1 MKRKIIIRTVIAIV
15 IGLVLVGVSTDVL
28 PAKFSIVLKKVVM
41 AVPPRMWIG
50 LLFKFLILTGLMGWI
65 TKTVNARKERFL
77 NGEVDFRLD
86 NNYSLIVGYDFQA
99 RPLIK
104 RLLSHS
110 PSSRVLLIT
119 DRDVRSIRSEMAT
132 ELTKKEAARLMCMR
146 RDLALADTYSG
157 LRIRGADAVYV
168 LGDEGVSGRDGIVL
182 RAAEMITAKTLAE
195 QKLENDAS
203 VKAYLQFEDPGVYSQ
218 MCSQELSMD
227 CKDSDGMA
235 LFDLEVYNYH
245 DSWVWRCWS
254 EKGSADGEMPYLP
267 LRFKAGA
274 EDVELFVIGSGKAA
288 KAVVDSA
295 ITLMNYG
302 DEMRRCRLSVVSDR
316 IAEILPPD
324 DVIKELPELEI
335 VDYPM
340 RELNRQVT
348 AKMLEAAADERR
360 AVTVVIVEDA
370 PEKSVKTYLNLPFA
384 LRSKEI
390 SVLMWMG
397 SQSRN
402 ILEKRL
408 IKVTGDRTLLRYF
421 GMTDCLPW
429 LESGRSAVGADVNFY
444 YSVHKEL
451 PLGVDPVLTRK
462 AKSLWNEDAAAV
474 EWKGCKRWKKWSSI
488 NSSGSFKEKAALIA
502 GRELTPELQLR
513 LLKAE
518 HNRWWTERLL
528 GDWRVGKRD
537 DARRIHPNLVPFD
550 ELDDFTKDIDKICIA
565 AMARQGYVG

>member
-1 MKRKIIIRTVIAIV
+1 MKRKIIIRTIIAII
-15 IGLVLVGVSTDVL
+15 IGLVLVGVNTGVL
-28 PAKFSIVLKKVVM
+28 PGKFLLALKKAVM
-41 AVPPRMWIG
+41 DVPPRMWIG
-50 LLFKFLILTGLMGWI
+50 LLFKFLVLTGLMGWI

-104 RLLSHS
+104 RLLSNS
-110 PSSRVLLIT
+110 PSARVLLIT

-182 RAAEMITAKTLAE
+182 RAAEILTAKTLAE
-195 QKLENDAS
+195 QKLEHDAS

-227 CKDSDGMA
+227 CRDSDGMA
-235 LFDLEVYNYH
+235 LFDLEVFNYH

-274 EDVELFVIGSGKAA
+274 EIVELFVIGSGKAA

-302 DEMRRCRLSVVSDR
+302 DEVRRCRLSVVSDR

-335 VDYPM
+335 VAYPM

-348 AKMLEAAADERR
+348 AKMFEAADDEKR

-408 IKVTGDRTLLRYF
+408 IKVAGDRTLLRYF

-429 LESGRSAVGADVNFY
+429 LESGRSAIGADVNFY

-451 PLGVDPVLTRK
+451 PLGVDPALTCK

-518 HNRWWTERLL
+518 HDRWWAERLL

-550 ELDDFTKDIDKICIA
+550 ELDEFTKDIDKICIA
-565 AMARQGYVG
+565 AMARQGYIG